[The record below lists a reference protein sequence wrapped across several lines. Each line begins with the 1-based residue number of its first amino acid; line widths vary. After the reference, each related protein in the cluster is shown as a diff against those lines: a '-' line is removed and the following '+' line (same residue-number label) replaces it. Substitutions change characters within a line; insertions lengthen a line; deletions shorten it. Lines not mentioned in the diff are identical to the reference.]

1 MLICITSCVET
12 VEVLIILNWTELDK
26 KAIFSK
32 IWDFGTKWLSLLV
45 VRSEILIVNIEI
57 EKAILVLSIELEKW
71 VFSNTC

>member
-57 EKAILVLSIELEKW
+57 EKAILVLNIELEKW

>member
-12 VEVLIILNWTELDK
+12 VEVLIILNWIELDK
-26 KAIFSK
+26 KVIFSK

-57 EKAILVLSIELEKW
+57 GKAILVLNIELEKW